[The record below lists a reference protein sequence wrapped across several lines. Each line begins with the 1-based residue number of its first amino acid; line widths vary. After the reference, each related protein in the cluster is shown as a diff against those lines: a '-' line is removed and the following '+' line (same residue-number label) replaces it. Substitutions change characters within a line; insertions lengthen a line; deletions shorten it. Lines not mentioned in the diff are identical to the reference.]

1 MDHFMEEVVV
11 KHNRASQN
19 IAHFFATILM
29 VVTALMGV
37 FMFNILFY
45 EFSVPALIETVLMI
59 GIAVL
64 LFLRR
69 DRLKTEY
76 EYTFTNGEL
85 DFAQVFN
92 NQKRKSLGT
101 MRVKNVEAFGP
112 VDSNNFRKL
121 INMPGLKKRNWFL
134 NRDAKLYYFYYP
146 KESNKNIIILE
157 PSEELVGMI
166 RRYLP
171 QGAYQE

>member
-76 EYTFTNGEL
+76 E
-85 DFAQVFN
+85 
-92 NQKRKSLGT
+92 
-101 MRVKNVEAFGP
+101 
-112 VDSNNFRKL
+112 
-121 INMPGLKKRNWFL
+121 
-134 NRDAKLYYFYYP
+134 
-146 KESNKNIIILE
+146 
-157 PSEELVGMI
+157 
-166 RRYLP
+166 
-171 QGAYQE
+171 

>member
-1 MDHFMEEVVV
+1 MDHFLEEVVV
-11 KHNRASQN
+11 KRKRGLSSLLYVLAN
-19 IAHFFATILM
+19 IVM
-29 VVTALMGV
+29 VLSAVIGFSMLQMLFMAFDVISLVTTVV
-37 FMFNILFY
+37 F
-45 EFSVPALIETVLMI
+45 I
-59 GIAVL
+59 GIAAL

-69 DRLKTEY
+69 DRLRTEY

-134 NRDAKLYYFYYP
+134 NRGSKLYYFYYQ